1 MPLRTI
7 PLKIQGTNLGLKRTR
22 DFTEYKKT
30 HLDTVGEAWEGS
42 PSSVDMK
49 YQGDN
54 YDNVLTDSGKAYAG
68 ACLMTELVTKAVN
81 QHLIEGNV
89 THYNNVVFNS
99 PANVDMRSQFDRAS
113 PINGGTAG
121 RSSSSGSVVMYSGS
135 LHALSSR
142 DSREH
147 GPTPVSGCFTFGQPI
162 SGKKGP
168 TLGNGKRMV
177 DLPVVQK
184 TLADNARM
192 HEYADVA
199 RNLLARFEELTL
211 KK

>member
-1 MPLRTI
+1 
-7 PLKIQGTNLGLKRTR
+7 
-22 DFTEYKKT
+22 
-30 HLDTVGEAWEGS
+30 
-42 PSSVDMK
+42 MK

-81 QHLIEGNV
+81 QHLIGGNV

-113 PINGGTAG
+113 SINGGTAG
-121 RSSSSGSVVMYSGS
+121 RSSSSSGSVVMYSGS
-135 LHALSSR
+135 QHDLPSR

-147 GPTPVSGCFTFGQPI
+147 GPTPLSGCFTFGQPI
-162 SGKKGP
+162 SGKKCP

-192 HEYADVA
+192 HGYADVTK
-199 RNLLARFEELTL
+199 NLLARFEELAL
-211 KK
+211 EK

>member
-1 MPLRTI
+1 
-7 PLKIQGTNLGLKRTR
+7 
-22 DFTEYKKT
+22 
-30 HLDTVGEAWEGS
+30 
-42 PSSVDMK
+42 MK

-68 ACLMTELVTKAVN
+68 ACVMTDLLTKAVN
-81 QHLIEGNV
+81 QHLIGGNV
-89 THYNNVVFNS
+89 TQFNNVVFNS
-99 PANVDMRSQFDRAS
+99 PANVDMRSQFDPPS
-113 PINGGTAG
+113 TGSINGGTMG
-121 RSSSSGSVVMYSGS
+121 RMSSGSMRMSSGS
-135 LHALSSR
+135 LHDLPSR

-168 TLGNGKRMV
+168 TFGNGKRMA

-184 TLADNARM
+184 TLADNACVRA
-192 HEYADVA
+192 YADVT
-199 RNLLARFEELTL
+199 RNLLAQFEELAL